1 MPKLGLTKDNLIS
14 RGAARTSELVYL
26 AMQDRKL
33 HKKSVPHTRI
43 GGIYQGQVVG
53 AADLA
58 WRAAAMCV
66 VRKPSEKLVVVS
78 ESGEVFT
85 YVGGVESAERLD
97 QDVRQIRGCS
107 TIAGMAYACGMSR
120 QVYRRAAEGK
130 WTPMHAPA
138 DEGDEITGFEAIDG
152 FSEQDLYAVGWQGE
166 VWHCAKGR
174 WERQS
179 SPVNII
185 LSAVCA
191 AGDKLVYACGQSGTL
206 IRGRAGAWEQI
217 NTDGVVDDLW
227 DVRWFEGKLY
237 VASMSTLYVL
247 FPDGL
252 HPVDFGKEAPRS
264 CYKLTDAQGVLWSVG
279 QENVFSFD
287 GKAWTRWD

>member
-1 MPKLGLTKDNLIS
+1 
-14 RGAARTSELVYL
+14 
-26 AMQDRKL
+26 
-33 HKKSVPHTRI
+33 
-43 GGIYQGQVVG
+43 
-53 AADLA
+53 
-58 WRAAAMCV
+58 
-66 VRKPSEKLVVVS
+66 
-78 ESGEVFT
+78 
-85 YVGGVESAERLD
+85 
-97 QDVRQIRGCS
+97 
-107 TIAGMAYACGMSR
+107 
-120 QVYRRAAEGK
+120 
-130 WTPMHAPA
+130 MHAPA